1 MAIGTYKWE
10 IIHMKKATKFQEMIR
25 VFNPYPLTKDDYEQF
40 YVNTSEIRSVVNA
53 SKRII
58 NSLTFGEYPGMKL
71 LFMGHKGSGKSTE
84 IVNISQKLA
93 GQYDIITFS
102 MAQEVEL
109 LGMQYIDAIFVIMS
123 QIIDFLDKKK
133 AHIKVD
139 DKLLDEMTTYWKKEE
154 IFEKVI
160 IDEAELE
167 AGGEAKLSFLKK
179 ISVHGKGV
187 LKTGMETKRT
197 IRTKVE
203 PQISYLIE
211 LLNRIIADI
220 NRQLKEKDN
229 KELLIIIEDMDKL
242 EPNDAKELFVLH
254 RRALLSINVKMI
266 LSFPIYLIYTPEYS
280 MIREDFADCVLFS
293 MIKVKEKTGERYEPG
308 IDILKQIVY
317 KRMDE
322 ALINEDALEYM
333 ILKTGGAIRDLFELL
348 KQAAYYK
355 LGQSINDKINI
366 DDAKIVETSLKSTY
380 ERFITSEEHVNKLVE
395 IYKNPIPDYADAILS
410 DLLRTLSVMEYN
422 GERWC
427 GVHPLLIDFLLEK
440 GRIENE

>member
-1 MAIGTYKWE
+1 M
-10 IIHMKKATKFQEMIR
+10 
-25 VFNPYPLTKDDYEQF
+25 
-40 YVNTSEIRSVVNA
+40 
-53 SKRII
+53 
-58 NSLTFGEYPGMKL
+58 
-71 LFMGHKGSGKSTE
+71 
-84 IVNISQKLA
+84 
-93 GQYDIITFS
+93 
-102 MAQEVEL
+102 
-109 LGMQYIDAIFVIMS
+109 
-123 QIIDFLDKKK
+123 
-133 AHIKVD
+133 
-139 DKLLDEMTTYWKKEE
+139 
-154 IFEKVI
+154 
-160 IDEAELE
+160 
-167 AGGEAKLSFLKK
+167 
-179 ISVHGKGV
+179 
-187 LKTGMETKRT
+187 
-197 IRTKVE
+197 
-203 PQISYLIE
+203 
-211 LLNRIIADI
+211 
-220 NRQLKEKDN
+220 
-229 KELLIIIEDMDKL
+229 
-242 EPNDAKELFVLH
+242 LH